1 MTTASRTCRLEAWGR
16 LQPTGIDVPVLGFA
30 GWSGAGKTT
39 LLAAIIPRLRQARVR
54 IALVKHAHHRF
65 DVDHPGKDSHKLRK
79 AGADQVLVTSGQ
91 RWALMR
97 EREEERDPVLAEE
110 IARLDQDSIDLL
122 LVEGFRSERFPKIE
136 LLRETGRDRPPLFHG
151 DDAIIA
157 VATADDQPLDTTLPQ
172 LSMNDPDGVARFILR
187 EIAGAR

>member
-1 MTTASRTCRLEAWGR
+1 MPRYPYQALWPQTCRRPL
-16 LQPTGIDVPVLGFA
+16 VGFA
-30 GWSGAGKTT
+30 AWSGTGKTT
-39 LLAAIIPRLRQARVR
+39 LLEAVIPRLREAGLRL
-54 IALVKHAHHRF
+54 ALVKHAHHAF

-91 RWALMR
+91 RWALMQ

-122 LVEGFRSERFPKIE
+122 LVEGFRSEQFPKIE
-136 LLRETGRDRPPLFHG
+136 LLRETGRDRPPLFHS

-157 VATADDQPLDTTLPQ
+157 VATAGDQQVDTALPQ
-172 LSMNDPDGVARFILR
+172 LSMDDPDGVARFILR

>member
-1 MTTASRTCRLEAWGR
+1 MTSTVTMPRYPYQSLWPHTCRRPL
-16 LQPTGIDVPVLGFA
+16 VGFA
-30 GWSGAGKTT
+30 AWSGTGKTT
-39 LLAAIIPRLRQARVR
+39 LLEAVIPRLREAGLRL
-54 IALVKHAHHRF
+54 ALVKHAHHAF

-97 EREEERDPVLAEE
+97 ERETERDPVLAEE

-122 LVEGFRSERFPKIE
+122 LVEGFRHERFPKIE
-136 LLRETGRDRPPLFHG
+136 LLRETGQDRPPLFHS

-157 VATADDQPLDTTLPQ
+157 VATAGPQPLDTTLPQ

-187 EIAGAR
+187 EIAEAR